1 MSLNIKDLFNIEGK
15 IAVVTGGSRGIG
27 EMIASG
33 FLANGAKVYI
43 TARKEEALMAKAE
56 ELSNEYNAECV
67 PFCADLSKEEGITS
81 FSNFL
86 IDREPE
92 GIDFLI
98 NNAGAA
104 WGAPF
109 DDYPIEGWDKVVDL
123 NLKSPFFITQKLAK
137 LLEKKGN
144 SDDPSRIVNIASIDG
159 IGVSNMAD
167 TYAYSASK
175 SGIIHLTK
183 HLAKTLVERNII
195 VNAIAPGPFDSHM
208 LGKAVNFDYGF
219 IADMNPRK
227 RIGTPQDMAGLCIYL
242 CSRAGAFTV
251 GETVTCDGGMV
262 TTR

>member
-43 TARKEEALMAKAE
+43 TARKEDALIAKAE
-56 ELSNEYNAECV
+56 ELSKTFNSECI
-67 PFCADLSKEEGITS
+67 PFCADLAKEEGITS

-86 IDREPE
+86 TEEEPE

-109 DDYPIEGWDKVVDL
+109 DEYPIEGWDKVVDL

-144 SDDPSRIVNIASIDG
+144 SEDPSRIVNIASIDG

-208 LGKAVNFDYGF
+208 LGKAVNFDYSF

>member
-1 MSLNIKDLFNIEGK
+1 MKNLFSIEGK
-15 IAVVTGGSRGIG
+15 VALVTGGSRGIG

-86 IDREPE
+86 TEKEPE

-109 DDYPIEGWDKVVDL
+109 DEYPVEGWDKVVDL